1 MGLDQSAFSKPPDK
15 QMRFEFDPDA
25 DEVEEKIL
33 EITDWRKHNRLQ
45 GWMENLWHEKG
56 CPRPPGSEASP
67 VSLFGNNSFN
77 CVDLELTATDIDN
90 LEKAIKNMAFPETSG
105 FFFGDDSY
113 SSWGLPE
120 SDDPNDYFY
129 KDQDLEFVKVARE
142 RLAAGHKVY
151 YTCWW

>member
-1 MGLDQSAFSKPPDK
+1 MGLDQAAFSKPPDK
-15 QMRFEFDPDA
+15 QMKFEFDPDA
-25 DEVEEKIL
+25 DEVEEKVL

-56 CPRPPGSEASP
+56 CPRPPDEVSP
-67 VSLFGNNSFN
+67 PPDAIFGNNSFN
-77 CVDLELTATDIDN
+77 CIDLELTATDIDD
-90 LEKAIKNMAFPETSG
+90 LEAAIKNMTFPETGG

-113 SSWGLPE
+113 SWDCPE
-120 SDDPNDYFY
+120 DDDPNDYFY
-129 KDQDLEFVKVARE
+129 KDKDLEFVKVARE